1 MRTVVITSTHPRHR
15 HFAELLFNRT
25 FASRIFFEE
34 KPITSQ
40 TLHEKEKELFKKS
53 LDWFHKGPRT
63 YLDKGQIN
71 TKETIDLIKQHD
83 PEVIF
88 TFGCS
93 LLDEEV
99 FSIPKYG
106 CINIHTG
113 IVELFRGVD
122 SAFWAVHD
130 ENLDGIGATLHYIDK
145 SIDAGEIIAQKKAD
159 IAIGDDVEDLFLK
172 SCMAGFELIEENL
185 PDIKK
190 RTVVSKK
197 IKNKGKL
204 YQTKDRTSQAE
215 KEVDGK
221 IDRVIKEYL
230 ND

>member
-1 MRTVVITSTHPRHR
+1 MRTVVITSTQPRHKY
-15 HFAELLFNRT
+15 FAKLLFNKT

-34 KPITSQ
+34 KPVTSQ
-40 TLHEKEKELFKKS
+40 TLHEKEKQLFEEH
-53 LDWFHKGPRT
+53 LDWFLKGPST
-63 YLDKGQIN
+63 YLDKGQVN

-93 LLDEEV
+93 LLDDEV

-113 IVELFRGVD
+113 IVQLFRGVD

-130 ENLDGIGATLHYIDK
+130 EKLDGVGATLHYIDK

-172 SCMAGFELIEENL
+172 SCVAGFELIKENL
-185 PDIKK
+185 SDIKK
-190 RTVVSKK
+190 RTVVGAKL
-197 IKNKGKL
+197 KNKGKL
-204 YQTKDRTSQAE
+204 YQTKDRTLLAE
-215 KEVDGK
+215 KEVDSK